1 MAAAVDAYA
10 AFPAPKSTAQFLPR
24 TAMLELLKSPSH
36 TAGRDFL
43 LVDLRRADHVGGT
56 IQSSMNLP
64 AQTLH
69 PSIPTLYALATA
81 AGVTTVIFYCG
92 SSAGRGA
99 RAAAWLQDH
108 IDQLGS
114 ELKSVALEGGIK
126 GWVKAGD
133 EYTALMD
140 GYDAAAWT

>member
-1 MAAAVDAYA
+1 MLVRVASLLLQFPTHTIGIAMAAAVDAYA

-92 SSAGRGA
+92 E
-99 RAAAWLQDH
+99 W
-108 IDQLGS
+108 
-114 ELKSVALEGGIK
+114 
-126 GWVKAGD
+126 W
-133 EYTALMD
+133 
-140 GYDAAAWT
+140 W